1 MQKITFKVL
10 PLVAAIAA
18 LTLTSG
24 CATYEANR
32 DYKQSEKGAYDALS
46 QGRNI
51 KTNVGANDANA
62 APLAN
67 FGHVARNWVNPV
79 PIKLDPDTVARQN
92 LPGYFQNQVSLV
104 MPGKVSLPEVLS
116 EIQRSNKIR
125 FDLNQDIYNQTN
137 QLGTLVSGTSTVSP
151 TATAVTPVFV
161 NDFVFKG
168 SLADALDLLAA
179 KANVSWRWN
188 GQGVDVFRYETRS
201 YNIAALAGSTTSNSQ
216 VTLAS
221 NSSSQGSTQSQT
233 ATSTSTSG
241 SSSSSGGSSNVS
253 NQSANTNTSNQGVTR
268 TADLKTWD
276 DVKSYLLSMLSP
288 NGTMSV
294 MESNGQVTIKD
305 TPAVQKQVAS
315 AIRSLNGL
323 MGKQIYLN
331 VDVYAIT
338 RDMNDDY
345 GIDWSG
351 AYAAAGLGL
360 SYAATSG
367 AAGQVLTSTISKGPF
382 SGTKAMLTALS
393 TLGKTSIVNQF
404 SLTTLNNQPTPIG
417 NNTAQAYVQ
426 SISVTDDQNG
436 NPQTSITAGDVY
448 QGISMSITPKVQPN
462 GKILLEYA
470 MNLSSIDNMQN
481 FTSGGNTVQLPT
493 TTLKNILQRASLR
506 SGQTLILSGF
516 KQVTSKTTNSGV
528 GSVYNLLTGG
538 INSADK
544 NVQYLVITVTPYVA
558 DDADE

>member
-18 LTLTSG
+18 LTLTGG

-32 DYKQSEKGAYDALS
+32 DYNQSEKGAYDALS

-51 KTNVGANDANA
+51 KSTVGQGDANA
-62 APLAN
+62 SPLAN
-67 FGHVARNWVNPV
+67 FGHVSRNWVNPI
-79 PIKLDPDTVARQN
+79 PIKLDPDVVARQN

-125 FDLNQDIYNQTN
+125 FDLNQDIYNTNN
-137 QLGTLVSGTSTVSP
+137 QLGTLVSGTSTTTPS
-151 TATAVTPVFV
+151 TTAVTPVFV

-168 SLADALDLLAA
+168 SLSDALDLLAA

-188 GQGVDVFRYETRS
+188 GQGVDVFRYETRT
-201 YNIAALAGSTTSNSQ
+201 YNIAALAGSTSSNSQ

-221 NSSSQGSTQSQT
+221 NSSNQGSTQSQT

-241 SSSSSGGSSNVS
+241 SSSASGGSNNVS

-276 DVKSYLLSMLSP
+276 DVKSYLLSMLTT

-305 TPAVQKQVAS
+305 TPAVQKQVS
-315 AIRSLNGL
+315 AAIKSLNGL

-345 GIDWSG
+345 GIDWNG

-367 AAGQVLTSTISKGPF
+367 ATGQLLTSSITSGPF
-382 SGTKAMLTALS
+382 SGSKAMLTALS
-393 TLGKTSIVNQF
+393 KLGKTSIVNQF

-448 QGISMSITPKVQPN
+448 EGISMSITPKVQPT

-470 MNLSSIDNMQN
+470 MNLSSIDNIVP

-516 KQVTSKTTNSGV
+516 KQVTAQTTNSGV

-538 INSADK
+538 RSNADK

-558 DDADE
+558 DDNDE